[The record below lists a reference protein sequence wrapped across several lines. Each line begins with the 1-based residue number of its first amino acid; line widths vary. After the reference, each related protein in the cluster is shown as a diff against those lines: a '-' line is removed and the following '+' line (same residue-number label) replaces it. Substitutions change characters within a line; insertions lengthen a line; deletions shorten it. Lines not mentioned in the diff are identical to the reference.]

1 MYPSENAQVIR
12 DTRLLNPADLQV
24 SQKDRSILQR
34 LAGAYQEFLMLPVEH
49 EKQDLQR
56 RKNALDWVRPIVV
69 CFPEISW
76 REIIPDSDLQCEGSL
91 ARQWENQ
98 LRQNIFIAKMGSD
111 ECLRPGFSLG
121 YAHTDLN
128 WGAAMHQVGDLA
140 HGSYRWEAPL
150 QTPEDISKVQPPV
163 MEVDFAGSEQRFHL
177 AEEVFRGILPVIRHE
192 AWFWTTGL
200 TMTFIHLRG
209 LEQMMFDMVDH
220 PDFVHALMAKLRD
233 GTLQFL
239 AELEQQQLLF
249 PNWGVHYC
257 GSGGIGLID
266 QLPAPDFD
274 GVVRLKDQWG
284 FSESQETVGVSPRM
298 FNQFI
303 LPYQLPILEKFGL
316 TYYGCCEPVDQR
328 WRYLSKIS
336 NLRRVSVS
344 PWSDREKMA
353 ENLGTEYVYAYKP
366 NPAFLAFP
374 HLPEEEIRA
383 NIRDTLKITAGCHL
397 EIILKDVTTVMHE
410 PGRIHRWV
418 EIVKEEINR

>member
-1 MYPSENAQVIR
+1 VIR
-12 DTRLLNPADLQV
+12 AACLLHSADIQV
-24 SQKDRSILQR
+24 SLPDRKILQK
-34 LAGAYQEFLMLPVEH
+34 LAAAYQEFLILPEEQ
-49 EKQDLQR
+49 EKQHLQR
-56 RKNALDWVRPIVV
+56 CKNALDWVRPIVI
-69 CFPEISW
+69 CFPEVSW
-76 REIIPDSDLQCEGSL
+76 REIIPASELQCEGSL

-98 LRQNIFIAKMGSD
+98 LRQNIFTAMMGSD

-121 YAHTDLN
+121 YFHTDLN
-128 WGAAMHQVGDLA
+128 WGAAMQQEGDLA
-140 HGSYRWEAPL
+140 HGSYRWESPL
-150 QTPEDISKVQPPV
+150 HTPDDIDKVQPPV
-163 MEVDFAGSEQRFHL
+163 MEVDFAGSEQAFHV
-177 AEEVFRGILPVIRHE
+177 AEDIFQGILPVIRQE

-239 AELEQQQLLF
+239 NELEQKQLLF
-249 PNWGVHYC
+249 PNWGIHYC
-257 GSGGIGLID
+257 GSGGIGLTD
-266 QLPAPDFD
+266 LLPAPDFE

-284 FSESQETVGVSPRM
+284 FSESQETVGVSPGM

-316 TYYGCCEPVDQR
+316 TYYGCCEPVDRR

-353 ENLGTEYVYAYKP
+353 ENLGADYVYVYKP

-374 HLPEEEIRA
+374 HLPENEIRA
-383 NIRDTLKITAGCHL
+383 NIRETLEITAGCHL
-397 EIILKDVTTVMHE
+397 EIILKDVTTVMND
-410 PGRIHRWV
+410 PSRINRWIQ
-418 EIVKEEINR
+418 IVKEEIFR